1 VKDKI
6 KMNGIVAYIVET
18 ADGRTKLII
27 DDVISN
33 NQPPTNWR
41 QEIFCTSNTYDS
53 EVIENMNLS
62 KEQYAEIGENIIL
75 RLLAMNGALK

>member
-1 VKDKI
+1 
-6 KMNGIVAYIVET
+6 MNGIVAYILET
-18 ADGRTKLII
+18 NDGRSKLII

-33 NQPPTNWR
+33 NHPPTNWR
-41 QEIFCTSNTYDS
+41 QEMFYTSNIYDS
-53 EVIENMNLS
+53 EVIKNMNLS